1 MLFHILNMAESLMNY
16 EPSDRFLH
24 RLNPITKMAVFVLVV
39 IGGMYIS
46 GPGFP
51 WTLSGAIFA
60 GLVLMGLTGG
70 IPLGKEVR
78 LRGAYILAIVLVV
91 FLGNLIFARG
101 GERVNYAGVDNPEVF
116 LAIPPFIYISSVSFN
131 FALAKTLFIL
141 NSILIVIIL
150 LKSTRLSDL
159 SHSMQRIGVPY
170 PVAMLTATSLRCVP
184 MVTDGL
190 LIVYNA
196 QRARGFEMDKGRF
209 RDRIKQWRALLTP
222 LMLILLKW
230 VDLMSIVFQ
239 SRGLDFASRPR
250 TRLRLIPFGAADT
263 LITVAVLGGMV
274 AFIVLHRLGIL
285 VFSVG

>member
-1 MLFHILNMAESLMNY
+1 MLFQILNLAESLMNY
-16 EPSDRFLH
+16 EPSDRWLH
-24 RLNPITKMAVFVLVV
+24 RLNPLTKMAIFVLVV

-46 GPGFP
+46 GPGSP
-51 WTLSGAIFA
+51 WTLSFVIFVL
-60 GLVLMGLTGG
+60 LVVMGLTGG
-70 IPLGKEVR
+70 IPLGKELR
-78 LRGAYILAIVLVV
+78 LRGAYVFAIISVV

-101 GERVNYAGVDNPEVF
+101 GEGAGYEGVQNAQVY

-141 NSILIVIIL
+141 NSILIVIII

-159 SHSMQRIGVPY
+159 SHAMQMVGIPY

-196 QRARGFEMDKGRF
+196 QRARGFEMDKGKF
-209 RDRIKQWRALLTP
+209 SDRIRQWRALLTP

-230 VDLMSIVFQ
+230 VDQMSIVFQ
-239 SRGLDFASRPR
+239 SRGLDFASRRR
-250 TRLRLIPFGAADT
+250 TRLRQIPFGVTDV
-263 LITVAVLGGMV
+263 LITFAVLGGLT
-274 AFIVLHRLGIL
+274 AFVVLHQIGWLT
-285 VFSVG
+285 FQVG